1 MALEAFGFV
10 WNPFEDDWRQGIAAL
25 EKFVR
30 SHGHARVP
38 RGFATKAGR
47 ELGGWCTRR
56 RQERKHGN
64 LAAERIKA
72 LDALGFI
79 WDPLEDRWQQGLAAL
94 EEFVRSHGHARM
106 PAKYVAEKGFRLG
119 NWCDNRRQERKR
131 GKLTAE
137 RIAALDALGFV
148 WEPQRQSARLS

>member
-1 MALEAFGFV
+1 LDALGFIWDPWEDDWRQGLAALEEFVRRQGHARVPHTRLRTASGSAAGATASGRDGGAENCPLSGVMALEAFGFV

-25 EKFVR
+25 EK
-30 SHGHARVP
+30 
-38 RGFATKAGR
+38 
-47 ELGGWCTRR
+47 
-56 RQERKHGN
+56 
-64 LAAERIKA
+64 
-72 LDALGFI
+72 
-79 WDPLEDRWQQGLAAL
+79 
-94 EEFVRSHGHARM
+94 FVRSHGHARM